1 MLRHDVVDISG
12 YQENVIERIRQ
23 LQPAR
28 LEIPWIISFGEPFA
42 IRIGEASRPAI
53 MGGSFVA
60 GLVAG
65 PALIESGAGAH
76 ASASASRRPARAGS
90 SICRC
95 PRSRAAWSGPRTCS
109 GTRSRRCASGWAPN
123 GIGSGALTSLR
134 RFSRAACW
142 PWPGQERPPPGPT
155 RLWRSHGMERI
166 EAIAS
171 QLGWSRKHLA
181 ARFHDEIGLSPK
193 TIAQMMRFNHAL
205 AHARRQTCGWAE
217 LAGLCGYADQA
228 HLVRIST
235 ASRGA
240 RRHGD
245 TGSRSRRRF
254 RGHGL
259 PGNEESPLARAFF
272 HQGWTALTSPPTHPA
287 WPASWTG
294 SLGPSRPAPL
304 PAASGRPR

>member
-1 MLRHDVVDISG
+1 MVIDPPGHPGRLPVIAMRDWIETSAGPLPPSMQGVTLRRRAPQAMLRHDVVDISG

-65 PALIESGAGAH
+65 PALIESGGGGACISVSFTPSGARRFFDLPMSEIAGGMVRAEDLLGN
-76 ASASASRRPARAGS
+76 AVAALRERLGAERDWERRLDIVEAFLASRLLAMARTGTPA
-90 SICRC
+90 
-95 PRSRAAWSGPRTCS
+95 T
-109 GTRSRRCASGWAPN
+109 WAY
-123 GIGSGALTSLR
+123 
-134 RFSRAACW
+134 
-142 PWPGQERPPPGPT
+142 E

-181 ARFHDEIGLSPK
+181 ARFRDEIGLSPK
-193 TIAQMMRFNHAL
+193 TVAQMMRFNHAL

-228 HLVRIST
+228 HLVRDFNRFSGGSPT
-235 ASRGA
+235 AW
-240 RRHGD
+240 
-245 TGSRSRRRF
+245 
-254 RGHGL
+254 
-259 PGNEESPLARAFF
+259 GNRLA
-272 HQGWTALTSPPTHPA
+272 L
-287 WPASWTG
+287 
-294 SLGPSRPAPL
+294 
-304 PAASGRPR
+304 

>member
-1 MLRHDVVDISG
+1 MRDWIETSAGPLPPSMQGVTLRRRAPQAMLRHDVVDISG

-134 RFSRAACW
+134 RFSRAVCW
-142 PWPGQERPPPGPT
+142 PWPGQARPPPGPT
-155 RLWRSHGMERI
+155 RDCGSRTAWNESRPSRASWAGAASTWRPGSVTRS
-166 EAIAS
+166 AC
-171 QLGWSRKHLA
+171 
-181 ARFHDEIGLSPK
+181 
-193 TIAQMMRFNHAL
+193 
-205 AHARRQTCGWAE
+205 RR
-217 LAGLCGYADQA
+217 
-228 HLVRIST
+228 R
-235 ASRGA
+235 
-240 RRHGD
+240 
-245 TGSRSRRRF
+245 RSRR
-254 RGHGL
+254 
-259 PGNEESPLARAFF
+259 
-272 HQGWTALTSPPTHPA
+272 
-287 WPASWTG
+287 
-294 SLGPSRPAPL
+294 
-304 PAASGRPR
+304 

>member
-65 PALIESGAGAH
+65 PALIESGRGRMHQRQLHAVRRAPVLRSADVRDRGRHGQAEDLLGNAVAALRERLGAERDWERRLDIVE
-76 ASASASRRPARAGS
+76 AFLASRLLAMARTGTPA
-90 SICRC
+90 
-95 PRSRAAWSGPRTCS
+95 T
-109 GTRSRRCASGWAPN
+109 WAY
-123 GIGSGALTSLR
+123 
-134 RFSRAACW
+134 
-142 PWPGQERPPPGPT
+142 E
-155 RLWRSHGMERI
+155 RLWQSRGMERI

-181 ARFHDEIGLSPK
+181 ARFRDEIGLSPK
-193 TIAQMMRFNHAL
+193 TVAQMMRFNHAL

-228 HLVRIST
+228 HLVRDFNRFSGSPT
-235 ASRGA
+235 AWE
-240 RRHGD
+240 

-254 RGHGL
+254 RGRGL
-259 PGNEESPLARAFF
+259 VR
-272 HQGWTALTSPPTHPA
+272 
-287 WPASWTG
+287 
-294 SLGPSRPAPL
+294 
-304 PAASGRPR
+304 

>member
-65 PALIESGAGAH
+65 PALIESGRGACISVSFTPSGARRFFDLPMSEIAGGMV
-76 ASASASRRPARAGS
+76 R
-90 SICRC
+90 
-95 PRSRAAWSGPRTCS
+95 PRTCS

-134 RFSRAACW
+134 RFASRLLAMARTGTPATW
-142 PWPGQERPPPGPT
+142 AYE

-217 LAGLCGYADQA
+217 LAGLVCRPG
-228 HLVRIST
+228 
-235 ASRGA
+235 ASG
-240 RRHGD
+240 
-245 TGSRSRRRF
+245 
-254 RGHGL
+254 
-259 PGNEESPLARAFF
+259 PGFQPLGEPDGMGTPARA
-272 HQGWTALTSPPTHPA
+272 
-287 WPASWTG
+287 
-294 SLGPSRPAPL
+294 LG
-304 PAASGRPR
+304 AASGAMAWPV